1 MVEIAIV
8 PKKTLPV
15 KMEWAKKLRVIANQI
30 KSNDKSIRVDL
41 KIGEKTAGLETAWR
55 KLCANELNKKPHVV
69 TKTHQLGSTVWL
81 SWE

>member
-41 KIGEKTAGLETAWR
+41 KIGEKPSGLETAWR
-55 KLCANELNKKPHVV
+55 KLCANELNKKPHVII
-69 TKTHQLGSTVWL
+69 KKHQLGSTVWL